1 MADEPAKPRS
11 VSAAIASLLSLGKD
25 LVALLRDGSLFLLA
39 VLLLAFPTQ
48 FNAMLVAAG
57 FKEGSVAGFKWQA
70 SLGETD
76 RALEKA
82 QETISQLQRKN
93 DELAKT
99 LGEASQRIVGG
110 DGQLKAQIVELQ
122 QGNRTLSESVQ
133 SVQTRVD
140 ERLLSNQQL
149 VASADRMKA
158 APADD
163 IAAAPAATPVERY
176 VVGLQTVGFDD
187 AARVRVNTAL
197 QTRGYQLSPLSA
209 SYDSRPGWFATR
221 STVFYYATP
230 ALPAAK
236 ALAEWLQAETGTRFA
251 VQRGAG
257 LGVDAGQRDVTLYVH
272 YLQ

>member
-149 VASADRMKA
+149 VASADRLKA

-187 AARVRVNTAL
+187 AARLRVNAAL
-197 QTRGYQLSPLSA
+197 QAR
-209 SYDSRPGWFATR
+209 R
-221 STVFYYATP
+221 
-230 ALPAAK
+230 LPAQSAVGVLRQSSRLVRDTFHGLLLRHAGAAGGQGAGRVAAGRNRH
-236 ALAEWLQAETGTRFA
+236 AL
-251 VQRGAG
+251 RGAARRRARCRG
-257 LGVDAGQRDVTLYVH
+257 GPA
-272 YLQ
+272 